1 MAKSADAFRTISEV
15 STILDT
21 PTHVLRFWESR
32 FAQIKPV
39 KRAGGRRYYRPED
52 ILLLGGIKRLL
63 HEDGMAIRGV
73 QKLLKDEGVRHVMS
87 LATVD
92 LSAEAEEETETAEAE
107 AAPEVWPVSPE
118 PEPETPTAQFP
129 PDPQDIAP
137 AAPPSKAAWRQASFF
152 DEPAPEA
159 PMALDVEPEAAP
171 GAEIVDLAAARG
183 APIPPALPEAE
194 PAPPISLRLRA
205 LSGAT
210 LSEAE
215 KDTLK
220 AAKSRLVALRSRLTA
235 ATPGRAE

>member
-92 LSAEAEEETETAEAE
+92 LSAEAADETEVAEAE
-107 AAPEVWPVSPE
+107 ATPEVWPVSPE
-118 PEPETPTAQFP
+118 PEPET
-129 PDPQDIAP
+129 IAP
-137 AAPPSKAAWRQASFF
+137 AASPSKAAWRQASFF

-183 APIPPALPEAE
+183 APNPPASPEVE

-215 KDTLK
+215 KDALK
-220 AAKSRLVALRSRLTA
+220 AAKSRLVALRGRLTA

>member
-87 LATVD
+87 LATID
-92 LSAEAEEETETAEAE
+92 LSAAEQEATVDATPE
-107 AAPEVWPVSPE
+107 AAPWPAAPE
-118 PEPETPTAQFP
+118 PEPEAPAAQFP
-129 PDPQDIAP
+129 PDPQDPVP
-137 AAPPSKAAWRQASFF
+137 AAPPSKASWRQPSFF

-159 PMALDVEPEAAP
+159 PMALDVEPEATP
-171 GAEIVDLAAARG
+171 GAEIVELATARG
-183 APIPPALPEAE
+183 APNP
-194 PAPPISLRLRA
+194 PAPPEADPTPPMSQRLRA
-205 LSGAT
+205 LSGT
-210 LSEAE
+210 QLSEAE
-215 KDTLK
+215 RDTLK
-220 AAKSRLVALRSRLTA
+220 AAKSRLVALRSRLAA
-235 ATPGRAE
+235 ATLGRAE